1 MSIDNRELNTVR
13 ELSATE
19 IEQVSGGGY
28 IGNTSPFTVFW
39 TPPKP
44 PKPLQA

>member
-1 MSIDNRELNTVR
+1 MNTDTRELDTVR

-19 IEQVSGGGY
+19 LELVSGGTITVY
-28 IGNTSPFTVFW
+28 KPPFSNIPVHHI
-39 TPPKP
+39 